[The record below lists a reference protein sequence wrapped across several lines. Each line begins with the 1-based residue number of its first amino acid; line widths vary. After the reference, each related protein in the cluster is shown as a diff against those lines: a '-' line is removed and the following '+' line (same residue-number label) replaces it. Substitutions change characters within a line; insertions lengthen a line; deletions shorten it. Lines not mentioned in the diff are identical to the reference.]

1 MLNKIVLNLTLDE
14 LEALNLILTKLQE
27 TKPSEAEEIDDETDA
42 FKLLETNAFIENLLI
57 KIAKVK
63 LEQNIIKEIPKI

>member
-1 MLNKIVLNLTLDE
+1 MLSKVTIDLTLDE
-14 LEALNLILTKLQE
+14 LEILNLILTKLQE
-27 TKPSEAEEIDDETDA
+27 AKPSEVEEINN
-42 FKLLETNAFIENLLI
+42 ETNAFIENLLI

>member
-1 MLNKIVLNLTLDE
+1 MSDEVTINFTLEELEVLN
-14 LEALNLILTKLQE
+14 IVLTKLQE
-27 TKPSEAEEIDDETDA
+27 LEIPPETKEEIDNEIN
-42 FKLLETNAFIENLLI
+42 KFIENLLI

>member
-1 MLNKIVLNLTLDE
+1 MSNEVTIDFTLDE

-27 TKPSEAEEIDDETDA
+27 TKTTETEEIDDET
-42 FKLLETNAFIENLLI
+42 NAFIEKLLI

-63 LEQNIIKEIPKI
+63 LEQNIIKEMPKI